1 MFVISLVE
9 KLNPVRIN
17 GWALKF
23 ECGWPKRLKPMYD
36 EMYVHVSESN
46 IKRILQGKDPIT

>member
-23 ECGWPKRLKPMYD
+23 ECGWPKRLKAMYD
-36 EMYVHVSESN
+36 EMHVSESN
-46 IKRILQGKDPIT
+46 IKRILQGKDHIT